1 MKRFLLLALSFMLAA
16 TYQPKASGAEF
27 SGVNLSVDR
36 EFPSLLALYQ
46 TLHAHPELS
55 FHETNTSARMADE
68 WRQAGYEVTTN
79 VGGFGVVAVLKNG
92 EGHTLLLRTELD
104 ALPVTEE
111 TGLPFASTVTTK
123 DDLGNK
129 VGVAHACG
137 HDIHMASLVGTGRLL
152 AQLTNQWHGTLI
164 LIAQPAEER
173 GGGAKAMIAD
183 GLFTRFP
190 RPDYC
195 VAFHDSADAPAG
207 LVQCNIDNGHASDSL
222 GAWLPND

>member
-1 MKRFLLLALSFMLAA
+1 MKRFLLLALSFMLAVSYRPQA
-16 TYQPKASGAEF
+16 AGAEF
-27 SGVNLSVDR
+27 SEVSPNVDR
-36 EFPSLLALYQ
+36 EFPSLLALYK

-68 WRQAGYEVTTN
+68 WRQAGFDVTTN

-137 HDIHMASLVGTGRLL
+137 HDIHMTSLVGTGRLL

-190 RPDYC
+190 HPDYC